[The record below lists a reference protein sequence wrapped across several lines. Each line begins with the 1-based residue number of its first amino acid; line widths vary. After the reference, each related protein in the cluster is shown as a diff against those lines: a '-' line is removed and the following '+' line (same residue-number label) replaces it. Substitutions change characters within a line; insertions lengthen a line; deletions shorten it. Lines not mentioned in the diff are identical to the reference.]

1 MNEIIK
7 VDNLTIYY
15 GNNNRALEN
24 ISIDVMQNDFVGI
37 VGQNGSG
44 KSTLLKAILGLI
56 PIKYGKVLIEGTKNN
71 KNIKIG
77 YVPQYSQ
84 MNTSFPITAL
94 DAVALGTF
102 GKGIHPFSYLKKEQ
116 KDIALSKLKLLH
128 VDNLAERQL
137 TELSGGEFQRMLIAR
152 ALTVEPDILVLD
164 EPTAS
169 IDAKSRE
176 MIYQLLKELSGQM
189 TILLVTHDLEEV
201 LNLASKILCLNNKVT
216 YYGSSN
222 ITIDDVNKYC
232 NK

>member
-7 VDNLTIYY
+7 VDDLTIYY
-15 GNNNRALEN
+15 GNNNRALERISVN
-24 ISIDVMQNDFVGI
+24 IMRNDFVGI

-56 PIKYGKVLIEGTKNN
+56 PVKYGNVLIDGSKNN
-71 KNIKIG
+71 KNVKIG

-116 KDIALSKLKLLH
+116 KEIAMSKLKLLH
-128 VDNLAERQL
+128 VDALAERQL

-152 ALTVEPDILVLD
+152 ALTVEPEILVLD

-176 MIYQLLKELSGQM
+176 MIYQLLKDLSGKM

-201 LNLASKILCLNNKVT
+201 LDMASKIICLNNKVT
-216 YYGSSN
+216 YYGTSN
-222 ITIDDVNKYC
+222 ITIDDINKFC